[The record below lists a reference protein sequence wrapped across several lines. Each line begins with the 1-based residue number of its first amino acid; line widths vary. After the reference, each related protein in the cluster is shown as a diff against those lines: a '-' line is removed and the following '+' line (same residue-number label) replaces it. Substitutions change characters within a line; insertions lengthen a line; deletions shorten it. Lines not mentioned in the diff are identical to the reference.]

1 MELKEFSG
9 FFNGVYIGDDE
20 EGKEIY
26 DREYDSDEL
35 SFMVGS
41 FFGNG
46 VYPNPSTN
54 LLVQAMPDMN
64 IKVLEGQGFIN
75 GRYYRLLQGGN
86 LKIDD
91 SDVSLI
97 RIDRVVLR
105 SNLDERTISLK
116 VIKGTP
122 SSRPVAP
129 SLVRTDTIHDLG
141 LAEITVNANAKEI
154 KQSDIRDTRHI
165 QDICGI
171 VATVIKDFDTSELFI
186 QYEEALK
193 KRLKILDDILMEEDV
208 AGKIFAELDKKQ
220 NKILE
225 DEATTAKYVMI
236 VKNGRPYLKVVE
248 I

>member
-41 FFGNG
+41 FFSNG
-46 VYPNPSTN
+46 VYPNPSSN
-54 LLVQAMPDMN
+54 LLVQAMPDM
-64 IKVLEGQGFIN
+64 KVKVSAGQGFIN
-75 GRYYRLLQGGN
+75 GRYYRLLQDGELRIN
-86 LKIDD
+86 D
-91 SDVSLI
+91 SDVSLS

-105 SNLDERTISLK
+105 SNLDERIIGLQ

-122 SSRPVAP
+122 SSRPTPP
-129 SLVRTDTIHDLG
+129 SLVRTDVIHDLG
-141 LAEITVNANAKEI
+141 LAEIIVNANVKEI

-165 QDICGI
+165 QSICGI
-171 VATVIKDFDTSELFI
+171 VATVIKDFDVSELFI

-193 KRLKILDDILMEEDV
+193 ERLKILDDILMEEDV

-220 NKILE
+220 SKILE

-236 VKNGRPYLKVVE
+236 VKNGRPYLRVVE
-248 I
+248 V